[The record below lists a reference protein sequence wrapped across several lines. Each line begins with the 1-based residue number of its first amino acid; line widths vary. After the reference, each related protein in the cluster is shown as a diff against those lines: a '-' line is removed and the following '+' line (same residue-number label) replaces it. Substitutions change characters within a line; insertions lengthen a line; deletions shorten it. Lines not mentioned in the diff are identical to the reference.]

1 MHIAKEQIASVI
13 TRAYVLSNIR
23 PEKFVTYL
31 FDNGDVNIESIYG
44 RSYHCTNTNA
54 IQQKS
59 IDIPVQTAAP
69 ATVTSNCRKNI
80 I

>member
-13 TRAYVLSNIR
+13 TPAYVLSNIR
-23 PEKFVTYL
+23 PEEFVTYL
-31 FDNGDVNIESIYG
+31 YDNGDVNIESVYG
-44 RSYHCTNTNA
+44 SSYHCRNTNA

-59 IDIPVQTAAP
+59 IDRPVQTATP
-69 ATVTSNCRKNI
+69 PTVTSNCRKNI